1 MLIAG
6 NWKMNTTG
14 PEARA
19 LAETV
24 AEASAVARGSG
35 VRVAVCPPFVN
46 IDTVAAAVTGSDVL
60 VGGQNLHQSES
71 GAFTGEV
78 SGRMLR
84 AAGCSLVI
92 LGHSERRQY
101 FGEDDA
107 LVNEKC
113 VAARTAGLVPIVCVG
128 ETIEQRNEGMEE
140 DVVAT
145 QIAGAFKGIRPEGAW
160 IPIVAYEPVWAIGTG
175 LTATPEQAQSM
186 HAFIRECL
194 VKELGAEVAYRMEIL
209 YGGSMKPSNAEELLS
224 QPDILGGLIGGAS
237 LKADDFASIIRA
249 AVHVSK

>member
-1 MLIAG
+1 LIAG

-19 LAETV
+19 LAEAV
-24 AEASAVARGSG
+24 GDASIIARGSD
-35 VRVAVCPPFVN
+35 VRVAIFPPFVN
-46 IDTVAAAVTGSDVL
+46 IDPVIAATIGTDVL

-71 GAFTGEV
+71 GAYTGEI
-78 SGRMLR
+78 SGPMLR

-113 VAARTAGLVPIVCVG
+113 VAARSAGLVPIVCVG
-128 ETIEQRNEGMEE
+128 ETIEQRNKGIQE

-145 QIAGAFKGIRPEGAW
+145 QIAGAFDGITPDSGW
-160 IPIVAYEPVWAIGTG
+160 SPVVAYEPVWAIGTG
-175 LTATPEQAQSM
+175 LTASPEQAQSM
-186 HAFIRECL
+186 HAFIRSRL
-194 VKELGAEVAYRMEIL
+194 VAQFGAEAAGRTEIL
-209 YGGSMKPSNAEELLS
+209 YGGSMKPTNVHDLLM
-224 QPDILGGLIGGAS
+224 QPDISGGLIGGAS
-237 LKADDFASIIRA
+237 LNPDDFATIIRV
-249 AVHVSK
+249 AVESLN